1 MDGLLNPSL
10 TVWLFFSARHLL
22 EERPEQPL
30 VEALGLT
37 PEEAG
42 AETRRYRG
50 RTEEANVHLSAVL
63 HHDTLLVRLALNLEG
78 EQPASAWTRLRR
90 AWEEASVHPWPEG
103 AAPWALT
110 CLYHA
115 LLPRGVTP
123 DGDPQ
128 RFADLPFA
136 LPPEGGSA
144 LETTPYGWFACLG
157 QAAQGDGA
165 GEGCHERTLL
175 LLTPQERAEKVGYY
189 FLEPFTQGLTRIEL
203 HLQKALYHAWQQP
216 AASQALGRA
225 TLRLRQ
231 SMSQAVSTL
240 DFAHLYR
247 EFRELEEVSSLLM
260 TFLNQKAHAEMLLH
274 SLRINLQGMAEALD
288 EVQFHPPSYDGEQKR
303 LTRQAEQ
310 LESDLRYAETALQSA
325 YAFQEMQRGIEN
337 NRLQR
342 ASLMLSTAAALLAGI
357 TIFNSFLDIWALIL
371 QDSTWLLPPMGVR
384 MAIGLLAGVSLPLAT
399 YWVIE
404 RRRAMAILW
413 GVLGLLSFALAVF
426 STLWV
431 NR

>member
-1 MDGLLNPSL
+1 LNPSL
-10 TVWLFFSARHLL
+10 TVWCFFSARHLSG
-22 EERPEQPL
+22 ERPEQPL

-37 PEEAG
+37 PEEDG

-50 RTEEANVHLSAVL
+50 RREEGNVHLSASL
-63 HHDTLLVRLALNLEG
+63 RHDTLLVRLALDLEG
-78 EQPASAWTRLRR
+78 EQPASAWARLRR
-90 AWEEASVHPWPEG
+90 VWEKASARPGGEG

-115 LLPRGVTP
+115 LLPRGVMP
-123 DGDPQ
+123 AADPQ

-136 LPPEGGSA
+136 LPSEGLNA
-144 LETTPYGWFACLG
+144 LEATPYGWFACLG
-157 QAAQGDGA
+157 QPARGDGA

-175 LLTPQERAEKVGYY
+175 LLTPQERAEKVRHY
-189 FLEPFTQGLTRIEL
+189 FLDPLTQGLARIEL
-203 HLQKALYHAWQQP
+203 HLQKALYHAGQQP
-216 AASQALGRA
+216 LASQALAQA

-231 SMSQAVSTL
+231 SMTQAVSTL

-274 SLRINLQGMAEALD
+274 SLRINLQDLAEALD
-288 EVQFHPPSYDGEQKR
+288 EVQFHPPSYEGKQKH
-303 LTRQAEQ
+303 LARQAEQ
-310 LESDLRYAETALQSA
+310 LQSDLRYAEVVLQSA

-342 ASLMLSTAAALLAGI
+342 ASLMLGTAAALLAGI

-371 QDSTWLLPPMGVR
+371 EGSGWLLPPMWAR
-384 MAIGLLAGVSLPLAT
+384 MAIGLLAGVSLPLAA
-399 YWVIE
+399 YWAIE
-404 RRRAMAILW
+404 RRRMMIAWSVLGGLSFVLAIL
-413 GVLGLLSFALAVF
+413 

-431 NR
+431 NRS